1 MHPWTQIRKA
11 NNLTQI
17 SVAEKLGVTRF
28 MVGKLEQSQFDHPPK
43 ELLSGLAQIYNTTE
57 QSLLESWGVY
67 VRETRDSFALRHHS
81 FSEVFNNGYSGI
93 NHPLVHYRE
102 VESLSRYAL
111 CRGLCLHYDPI
122 SDYEQNRQRTTPEGL
137 VKACEYLKWDINPLE
152 EQVYEWKRSGRADE
166 AKRER
171 KAIA

>member
-28 MVGKLEQSQFDHPPK
+28 MLGKLEQSQFDHPPQ
-43 ELLSGLAQIYNTTE
+43 ELLTGLAEIYNTTE
-57 QSLLESWGVY
+57 KSLLESWDLY
-67 VRETRDSFALRHHS
+67 VRETRDLFASRHRSFT
-81 FSEVFNNGYSGI
+81 EVLIAYRGF

-102 VESLSRYAL
+102 TQNLSRYAL
-111 CRGLCLHYDPI
+111 CKGLCLHYDPI

-137 VKACEYLKWDINPLE
+137 VKACEYLKWDIKPLE
-152 EQVYEWKRSGRADE
+152 ESVYEWKRSGRADE

-171 KAIA
+171 KKTA